1 MARNIPVMDPL
12 ERSGEFATGDF
23 GDRLNEINAL
33 VEEICKDP
41 DCDESMSSTVS
52 SIGEAVQQC
61 MGFYR
66 QSTYDANK

>member
-1 MARNIPVMDPL
+1 MARNIAVMNPL
-12 ERSGEFATGDF
+12 ERQGMFATGDF

-41 DCDESMSSTVS
+41 DCDESMQSTVS
-52 SIGEAVQQC
+52 GIGEAAQQC

-66 QSTYDANK
+66 QSVHDEQ